1 MPPTLSTPPSPY
13 LLTTSLNLTLT
24 DHETLHFHTNT
35 PPFAR
40 MHASDEYIGTVCSV
54 FALACIMSFVLYR
67 IISRNVP
74 QLRVNVWWPRY
85 VHPKRAVRRVMRRLS
100 LVSTAQECEERGL
113 GQSGGSG
120 GLADVELVPW
130 DSQDTT
136 LQGSV
141 SGNKDGCKRFSFY
154 EDGRWYDEN
163 GYVWVDL

>member
-1 MPPTLSTPPSPY
+1 MPPTLSTPPTPY
-13 LLTTSLNLTLT
+13 LLSSSLNLNLAN
-24 DHETLHFHTNT
+24 HETLHFHTNT
-35 PPFAR
+35 LPFAR

-54 FALACIMSFVLYR
+54 LALACIMSFILYR
-67 IISRNVP
+67 TISRNEP
-74 QLRVNVWWPRY
+74 QLRGSVWWPRY
-85 VHPKRAVRRVMRRLS
+85 EHPKRAIRRVMRRLS
-100 LVSTAQECEERGL
+100 PMATAQECEERGL

-120 GLADVELVPW
+120 VQADVELVPW

-141 SGNKDGCKRFSFY
+141 SGNDDRGKPLAIF